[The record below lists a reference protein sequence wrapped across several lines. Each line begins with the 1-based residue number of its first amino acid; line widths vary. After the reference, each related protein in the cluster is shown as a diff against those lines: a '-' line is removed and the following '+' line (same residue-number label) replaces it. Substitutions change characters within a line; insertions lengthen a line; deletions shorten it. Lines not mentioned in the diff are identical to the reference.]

1 MYRRV
6 LAKLVLALGGSRP
19 LNEIVAGDLNR
30 ALPVVLGNHL
40 AEATKEK
47 HKRIVNTWFNRL
59 VEWGY
64 MEKSPVSFTIS
75 QVIPDPLETGKSISP
90 EEIERMMSVV
100 THPRDRAL
108 LVVMIGLGLRR
119 GGLWNMR
126 VDWIHPD
133 QGVIMTK
140 MEKVKE
146 RGSKEKKMH
155 RLPMTWEMW
164 CILRKWL
171 VERALLVSFLPEE
184 DHGYLWVSIRTGKR
198 LTMSGMRRLLQRL
211 GRLAGVEHF
220 SPLYFRHALGIWFAQ
235 NNVPIPEAQAVFG
248 HGSADTTWR
257 YYYKSSPDHLRGS
270 IEKRSQVITDLLTKF
285 DLDDEWDEEDEDEE
299 DDGDDDEEEEKDE
312 DDDGEEVVEP
322 AHE

>member
-1 MYRRV
+1 MKEREFTVQSGFLDYMTHLKLHQAEATYTMYRRV

-47 HKRIVNTWFNRL
+47 HKRIVNTWFNRM

-133 QGVIMTK
+133 QGMIMTK

-184 DHGYLWVSIRTGKR
+184 DHGYLWVSIRYSECMKARTWSR
-198 LTMSGMRRLLQRL
+198 LHT
-211 GRLAGVEHF
+211 
-220 SPLYFRHALGIWFAQ
+220 
-235 NNVPIPEAQAVFG
+235 
-248 HGSADTTWR
+248 
-257 YYYKSSPDHLRGS
+257 
-270 IEKRSQVITDLLTKF
+270 
-285 DLDDEWDEEDEDEE
+285 
-299 DDGDDDEEEEKDE
+299 
-312 DDDGEEVVEP
+312 
-322 AHE
+322 